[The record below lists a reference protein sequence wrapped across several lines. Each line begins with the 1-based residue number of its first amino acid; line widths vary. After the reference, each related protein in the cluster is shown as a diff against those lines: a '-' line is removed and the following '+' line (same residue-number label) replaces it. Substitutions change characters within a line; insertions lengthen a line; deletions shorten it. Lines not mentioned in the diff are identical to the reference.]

1 MAAYLDSLRSVAGR
15 GDDLAIPTHGPPIP
29 DPSTFV
35 AELIEHRLQRERQVL
50 AAVRSGL
57 DTIPAIVEMLY
68 VDVRRELFKPARRSV
83 LAHLVKLVDDGA
95 VAVDGAQRPRLDAA
109 YRAV

>member
-1 MAAYLDSLRSVAGR
+1 LRIVAGR
-15 GDDLAIPTHGPPIP
+15 SDDVAIPTHGPPIA
-29 DPSTFV
+29 DPGQFV
-35 AELIEHRLQRERQVL
+35 AELIDHRLERERQL
-50 AAVRSGL
+50 LGAVRSGL
-57 DTIPAIVEMLY
+57 DTIPAIVEALY

-95 VAVDGAQRPRLDAA
+95 VAVDAAPRPRLDAS